1 MKYRWLGVVCVLILV
16 EAGFFYLRYSDVVR
30 LTRSVDA
37 LTSDPAF
44 DQTAKTVLE
53 RDEVSRRVLE
63 RIADVAGRRQDH
75 ELQLTA
81 LDRIAQ
87 RAPDDREIQLRRADT
102 LRAMGR
108 LHEAELVYAALA
120 GDSTGVQP

>member
-1 MKYRWLGVVCVLILV
+1 MKYRWLGVISILILV
-16 EAGFFYLRYSDVVR
+16 EAGFFYLRHSEIIQ
-30 LTRSVDA
+30 LSRSVDA

-44 DQTAKTVLE
+44 EHTVRAVLE
-53 RDEVSRRVLE
+53 RDQVSRRMLE

-81 LDRIAQ
+81 LDRIVQ
-87 RAPDDREIQLRRADT
+87 RAPDDREAQLRRADT
-102 LRAMGR
+102 LRTMGR
-108 LHEAELVYAALA
+108 LHEAELVYKTLA